1 MNTPTSI
8 AILSLGAALLSGCT
22 STTVSTTT
30 TSQSSSAAVAA
41 AADTDYFTTG
51 RLTFAGQPSKA
62 QFEALAGTNSIVVN
76 CRTQTEV
83 DRLAFDQVG
92 LLDSAGV
99 DYHHIPMGGAE
110 GYSPADVDAF
120 AELMRTHD
128 GPILLHCG
136 SGGRV
141 RMLYAA
147 YLIRYQNFTPDQAM
161 DEIAALGQSPST
173 LERLLGEELSLQ
185 HTGRPLAE

>member
-8 AILSLGAALLSGCT
+8 AALS
-22 STTVSTTT
+22 
-30 TSQSSSAAVAA
+30 AA
-41 AADTDYFTTG
+41 AALMTGCVSATVTTSTSTRPSPAAAAPADADYFTSG

-83 DRLAFDQVG
+83 DRLAYDQVG
-92 LLDSAGV
+92 LLDAAGV

-110 GYSPADVDAF
+110 GYSPEDVDRF

-161 DEIAALGQSPST
+161 DEIALLGQSPST
-173 LERLLGEELSLQ
+173 LERLLGEELSLR
-185 HTGRPLAE
+185 HTGRLLSE